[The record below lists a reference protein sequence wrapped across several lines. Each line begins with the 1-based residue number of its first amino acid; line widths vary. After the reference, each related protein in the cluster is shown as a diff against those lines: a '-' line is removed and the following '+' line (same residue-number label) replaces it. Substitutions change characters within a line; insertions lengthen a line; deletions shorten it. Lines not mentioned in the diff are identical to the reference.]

1 MLNISNLHVSV
12 EGKKI
17 IRGLNLNINSGEIHV
32 IMGPNGSGK
41 STLSNT
47 LAGKD
52 KYTIDSGEI
61 VFNNSSII
69 EKSPEDRAC
78 EGIFL
83 SFQYPASIAG
93 VNNMYF
99 LRAALNSI
107 QKFND
112 KEEIDS
118 STFLR
123 MIREKI
129 EIVGLDE
136 SFIKRS
142 VNVGFSGG
150 EKKRN
155 EILQMIM
162 LDPKLAILDE
172 TDSGLDIDALKIV
185 ANGINGFMSK
195 DKGILLI
202 THYQRILDYL
212 SPDYIHVLLDGEI
225 VKSGDKDL
233 AQELEKKGYSWIRE
247 LSTT

>member
-1 MLNISNLHVSV
+1 MLDISNLHISV

-17 IRGLNLNINSGEIHV
+17 IKGLNLSINAGELHV

-41 STLSNT
+41 RTLSNT

-52 KYTIDSGEI
+52 NYKLDSGEI
-61 VFNNSSII
+61 IFNDNSII
-69 EKSPEDRAC
+69 EMSPEDRAC

-107 QKFND
+107 QKYND

-136 SFIKRS
+136 SS
-142 VNVGFSGG
+142 
-150 EKKRN
+150 
-155 EILQMIM
+155 
-162 LDPKLAILDE
+162 
-172 TDSGLDIDALKIV
+172 
-185 ANGINGFMSK
+185 
-195 DKGILLI
+195 
-202 THYQRILDYL
+202 
-212 SPDYIHVLLDGEI
+212 
-225 VKSGDKDL
+225 
-233 AQELEKKGYSWIRE
+233 
-247 LSTT
+247 